1 MRILRLSLLALTLT
15 AALSCDRQEPE
26 MTEAPALISTSPSNG
41 NAEVRGASLS
51 VTFEF
56 DQNVRCSPS
65 DQIGISVDGGASVE
79 AVSVA
84 GPSLTVT
91 VNGLVERTSYILTL
105 PEGTVHGFKDN
116 QKPSAAISFSFT
128 TMPLAPDDWDSAAV
142 AARKMGTGW
151 NLGNTLDSNS
161 GDTGHMWIEAWTDR
175 KTSDYETAWGQ
186 PEATREL
193 IHMFKEAGFNS
204 IRVPVTWYPH
214 MGQVKVEVMNVNGEY
229 EPVWDVSTW
238 TGYDVDPVWMARV
251 REVVDYVIDE
261 GMYCILNVHHD
272 TGDASTAWLRAD
284 QKSYDRYRERFT
296 RLWQQIA
303 GEFADYGQKL
313 LFESFNEMLDAKG
326 TWNYSSAEA
335 HGVINKWNSDFV
347 SVVRAS
353 GGNNAFRNLI
363 LNTYAASSDPKAW
376 ENFRLPQ
383 DSVADHLLVEVHSY
397 APYSFA
403 MYEGSSKK
411 TVFDAS
417 CEREVTGII
426 DNLNKYFVSK
436 GIPCVIG
443 EYGCTSTRAETE
455 RAKQAACYV
464 SNAAKYDIPCFY
476 WMALS
481 DGEDRLVPKW
491 TYPSLKNAI
500 LNAYNESANN

>member
-1 MRILRLSLLALTLT
+1 MNPKTHILRLAL
-15 AALSCDRQEPE
+15 
-26 MTEAPALISTSPSNG
+26 
-41 NAEVRGASLS
+41 
-51 VTFEF
+51 
-56 DQNVRCSPS
+56 
-65 DQIGISVDGGASVE
+65 
-79 AVSVA
+79 
-84 GPSLTVT
+84 
-91 VNGLVERTSYILTL
+91 
-105 PEGTVHGFKDN
+105 
-116 QKPSAAISFSFT
+116 AAIV
-128 TMPLAPDDWDSAAV
+128 LAVIPTIAV
-142 AARKMGTGW
+142 AQTEDAFTAVKRMGAGW
-151 NLGNTLDSNS
+151 NLGNTLDANS
-161 GDTGHMWIEAWTDR
+161 GDTTNMWIEHWTDR
-175 KTSDYETAWGQ
+175 TPADYETSWGQ
-186 PEATREL
+186 PVATREL
-193 IHMFKEAGFNS
+193 IHMFHEAGFNA

-214 MGQVKVEVMNVNGEY
+214 LGAKFNFN
-229 EPVWDVSTW
+229 TW
-238 TGYDVDPVWMARV
+238 QNSIWSPSNDYQGVTMDAAWMKRV
-251 REVVDYVIDE
+251 HDVVDYVIDE